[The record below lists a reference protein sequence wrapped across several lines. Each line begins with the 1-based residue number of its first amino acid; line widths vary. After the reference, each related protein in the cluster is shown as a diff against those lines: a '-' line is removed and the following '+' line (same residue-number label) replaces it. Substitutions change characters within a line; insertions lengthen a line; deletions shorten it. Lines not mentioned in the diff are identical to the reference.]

1 MVHAQIKRIS
11 RRVHCVSCNR
21 KRLLKFMNR
30 IRLPFNG
37 NVIEV
42 CEDCFAK
49 YSSKISIE
57 RRAGEAE

>member
-1 MVHAQIKRIS
+1 MVHAQIS

-21 KRLLKFMNR
+21 KRLLKFMIR

-37 NVIEV
+37 AVIEV
-42 CEDCFAK
+42 CVDCFDK

-57 RRAGEAE
+57 RPAGKESKS